1 MRLAVTLSRRS
12 LIAGTALAVLA
23 PSALSLAATTGTP
36 TDVPLSGLTLT
47 GVEFPAVTVAP
58 TSQITVTV
66 STAGDAPQAI
76 YVTARSSG
84 VAPLQ
89 RAASGQW
96 VAWDGSRDG
105 MVNTGL
111 PAGGGR
117 FVVPINVADLAN
129 LKFPTVI
136 FVGYR
141 TADGIK
147 FGIFNLLIKQ

>member
-12 LIAGTALAVLA
+12 LIAGTALAALA
-23 PSALSLAATTGTP
+23 PSALSLAATTSTP

-58 TSQITVTV
+58 TGQITVTV
-66 STAGDAPQAI
+66 
-76 YVTARSSG
+76 RSSG

-117 FVVPINVADLAN
+117 FVVPINAADL
-129 LKFPTVI
+129 
-136 FVGYR
+136 
-141 TADGIK
+141 
-147 FGIFNLLIKQ
+147 

>member
-23 PSALSLAATTGTP
+23 PSTLSLAATTSTP

-47 GVEFPAVTVAP
+47 GVEFPAVTMAP
-58 TSQITVTV
+58 TGQITVTV
-66 STAGDAPQAI
+66 STAGDVPQA
-76 YVTARSSG
+76 G

-117 FVVPINVADLAN
+117 FVVPINAADLAS